1 MAAIWK
7 LKRKAYLGVAIEKT
21 CMSGLIKTF
30 QDATLLQCSFLEKL
44 LDLDMAS
51 IAAFSDSM
59 AEFFQPSTEN
69 KFVYGLAAGRS
80 ALALYSFLQLI
91 QNHFENV
98 FPFTLED
105 PVQRHYRKGKNLA
118 IAISGSGE
126 TLSVNK
132 YIDDFITRGGDIML
146 ITANESGTAY
156 RMVSEYERGTVLV
169 IKARTK
175 YATDKD
181 KRARL
186 SPMGTEFELEVLAFL
201 NALFIDLQ
209 SRLNGVCEITCPS
222 YQARIRDFKENAL
235 LISEMDEADPGHL
248 DYWFNRLLPRS
259 GRYIIGGVGR
269 SGLIAR
275 AFEMR
280 FTHLNKIS
288 YWERDFNTPSFQIG
302 DVYIP
307 ITGIGNT
314 YEALEGTITALS
326 KGADVMPITAN
337 SSSRQVAILEKNGRK
352 KDIAVIPVKAEYAPL
367 FSGDTSSTTWLMS
380 DYTKFRNPIFEINAS
395 IFTNSVVAVGAEFLG
410 IMEEGMKRMHV

>member
-1 MAAIWK
+1 
-7 LKRKAYLGVAIEKT
+7 
-21 CMSGLIKTF
+21 MSGLIETF
-30 QDATLLQCSFLEKL
+30 RDATVLQCGFLEKL
-44 LDLDMAS
+44 LDLDMAAV
-51 IAAFSDSM
+51 AAFSDSM
-59 AEFFQPSTEN
+59 VEFLRPTPEN

-105 PVQRHYRKGKNLA
+105 PLQRHYRKGKNLG

-132 YIDDFITRGGDIML
+132 YIDDIITRGGEIKL
-146 ITANESGTAY
+146 ITANENGTAY
-156 RMVSEYERGTVLV
+156 KMVSEYERGSTLV

-181 KRARL
+181 VRSRL

-201 NALFIDLQ
+201 NALFVDIQ
-209 SRLNGVCEITCPS
+209 SRLRGVCDSSCPE
-222 YQARIRDFKENAL
+222 YQAMIKDFEENAR
-235 LISEMDEADPGHL
+235 LISQMDQMNPGHL
-248 DYWFNRLLPRS
+248 DYWFTRLLPRS

-269 SGLIAR
+269 SGLVAR

-314 YEALEGTITALS
+314 YEALEGTMTALR

-337 SSSRQVAILEKNGRK
+337 PSSRQVAVLESNGRK
-352 KDIAVIPVKAEYAPL
+352 KDIAIIPVKPVYSEL

-380 DYTKFRNPIFEINAS
+380 DYTKFRYPIFEINAS

>member
-1 MAAIWK
+1 
-7 LKRKAYLGVAIEKT
+7 
-21 CMSGLIKTF
+21 MSGLIETF
-30 QDATLLQCSFLEKL
+30 RDATVLQCGFLEKL
-44 LDLDMAS
+44 LDLDMADV
-51 IAAFSDSM
+51 AAFSDSM
-59 AEFFQPSTEN
+59 VEFLRPTPEN

-105 PVQRHYRKGKNLA
+105 PLQRHYRKGKNLG

-126 TLSVNK
+126 TQSVNK
-132 YIDDFITRGGDIML
+132 YIDDIITRGGEIKL
-146 ITANESGTAY
+146 ITANENGTAY
-156 RMVSEYERGTVLV
+156 KMVSEYERGSALV

-181 KRARL
+181 VRSRL

-201 NALFIDLQ
+201 NALFVDIQ
-209 SRLNGVCEITCPS
+209 ARLRGVCDSSCPE
-222 YQARIRDFKENAL
+222 YQAMIKDFEENAR
-235 LISEMDEADPGHL
+235 LISQMDQMNPGHL
-248 DYWFNRLLPRS
+248 DYWFKRLLPRS

-269 SGLIAR
+269 SGLVAR

-314 YEALEGTITALS
+314 YEALEGTMTALR

-337 SSSRQVAILEKNGRK
+337 PSSRQVAVLESNGRK
-352 KDIAVIPVKAEYAPL
+352 KDIAIIPVKSEYAGL

-380 DYTKFRNPIFEINAS
+380 DYTKFRYPIFEINAS

>member
-1 MAAIWK
+1 
-7 LKRKAYLGVAIEKT
+7 
-21 CMSGLIKTF
+21 MSGLIETF
-30 QDATLLQCSFLEKL
+30 RDATVLQCGFLEKL
-44 LDLDMAS
+44 LDLDMADV
-51 IAAFSDSM
+51 AAFSDSM
-59 AEFFQPSTEN
+59 VEFLRPTQEN

-105 PVQRHYRKGKNLA
+105 PLQRHYRKGKNLA

-132 YIDDFITRGGDIML
+132 YIDDFITRGGEIKL
-146 ITANESGTAY
+146 ITANENGTAY
-156 RMVSEYERGTVLV
+156 KMVSEYERGSVLV

-181 KRARL
+181 MRSRL

-201 NALFIDLQ
+201 NAFFVDIQ
-209 SRLNGVCEITCPS
+209 SRLSGVCDSSCPE
-222 YQARIRDFKENAL
+222 YRAKIKDFEENAR
-235 LISEMDEADPGHL
+235 LISQMDQMNPGHL
-248 DYWFNRLLPRS
+248 DYWFKRLLPRS

-269 SGLIAR
+269 SGLVAR

-314 YEALEGTITALS
+314 YEALEGTTTALS

-337 SSSRQVAILEKNGRK
+337 PSSRQVAVLEKNGRK
-352 KDIAVIPVKAEYAPL
+352 KDIAIIPVKPEYSKL

-380 DYTKFRNPIFEINAS
+380 DYTKFRYPIFEINAS

>member
-1 MAAIWK
+1 
-7 LKRKAYLGVAIEKT
+7 
-21 CMSGLIKTF
+21 MSGLIKTF
-30 QDATLLQCSFLEKL
+30 QEATDLQCGFLEKL

-51 IAAFSDSM
+51 VAAFSDSM
-59 AEFFQPSTEN
+59 ADFLSPSPDN

-91 QNHFENV
+91 QNHFDNV

-105 PVQRHYRKGKNLA
+105 PVQRHYRKGKNLG

-126 TLSVNK
+126 TLAVNK
-132 YIDDFITRGGDIML
+132 YIGDIITLGGEITL
-146 ITANESGTAY
+146 ITANEKGTAY
-156 RMVSEYERGTVLV
+156 KMVSEYERGSVLV
-169 IKARTK
+169 FKARTK
-175 YATDKD
+175 ESTDKD
-181 KRARL
+181 TRSRL

-201 NALFIDLQ
+201 NALFPDIQ
-209 SRLNGVCEITCPS
+209 SRLKGICNSSCPEYRS
-222 YQARIRDFKENAL
+222 TVQDFQDNAR
-235 LISEMDEADPGHL
+235 LIKDMDPDHL
-248 DYWFNRLLPRS
+248 EQWFSRLLPRS

-269 SGLIAR
+269 SGLVAR

-314 YEALEGTITALS
+314 YEALEGTVSALS
-326 KGADVMPITAN
+326 HGSDVMPITAN
-337 SSSRQVAILEKNGRK
+337 PSSRQVMMLKKHGRER
-352 KDIAVIPVKAEYAPL
+352 DIAVIPVKPEYRDL

-380 DYTKFRNPIFEINAS
+380 DYTKFRYPIFEINAS
-395 IFTNSVVAVGAEFLG
+395 VFTNSVVAVGAEFLG
-410 IMEEGMKRMHV
+410 IVEAGMRRMHV

>member
-1 MAAIWK
+1 
-7 LKRKAYLGVAIEKT
+7 
-21 CMSGLIKTF
+21 MSGLIETF
-30 QDATLLQCSFLEKL
+30 RDATVLQCGFLEKL
-44 LDLDMAS
+44 LDLDMADV
-51 IAAFSDSM
+51 AAFSDSM
-59 AEFFQPSTEN
+59 VEFLRPTSEN

-105 PVQRHYRKGKNLA
+105 PLQRHYRKGKNLA

-132 YIDDFITRGGDIML
+132 YIDDFITRGGEIKL
-146 ITANESGTAY
+146 ITANENGTAY
-156 RMVSEYERGTVLV
+156 KMVSEYERGSVLV

-175 YATDKD
+175 YATDKGM
-181 KRARL
+181 RSRL

-201 NALFIDLQ
+201 NAFFVDIQ
-209 SRLNGVCEITCPS
+209 SRLRGECDSSCPE
-222 YQARIRDFKENAL
+222 YQAKIKDFEENGR
-235 LISEMDEADPGHL
+235 LISQMDQMNPGHL
-248 DYWFNRLLPRS
+248 DYWFKRLLPRS

-269 SGLIAR
+269 SGLVAR

-314 YEALEGTITALS
+314 YEALEGTTTALN

-337 SSSRQVAILEKNGRK
+337 PSSQQVAILERKGRE
-352 KDIAVIPVKAEYAPL
+352 KDIAIIPVKPEYSEL
-367 FSGDTSSTTWLMS
+367 FSGDTSTTTWLMS
-380 DYTKFRNPIFEINAS
+380 DYTKFRYPIFEINAS